1 MSFMKKS
8 ILKSAIVLTIAV
20 MIPVVLW
27 AGDSITPA
35 QEQEFIDAKSAL
47 ESARGAN
54 AEKYAASHMKQAEEN
69 LSKAIQSRQ
78 IPDSVEFSRGSLL
91 ARAYAELALAL
102 SELENNVEQLSATQE
117 AIVKAKAEIE
127 QMKTR
132 P

>member
-1 MSFMKKS
+1 MSFMKKF
-8 ILKSAIVLTIAV
+8 ILTGAIVLTIAV
-20 MIPVVLW
+20 TIPAVLR
-27 AGDSITPA
+27 AADIITPA

-78 IPDSVEFSRGSLL
+78 IPDSVEFSRASLL

-102 SELENNVEQLSATQE
+102 SELESNVEQLSATQE

-127 QMKTR
+127 QMKSR

>member
-1 MSFMKKS
+1 MSFMKKF
-8 ILKSAIVLTIAV
+8 ILTGAIVLTIAV
-20 MIPVVLW
+20 TIPAVLR
-27 AGDSITPA
+27 AADIITPA

-69 LSKAIQSRQ
+69 LSRAIQSRQ
-78 IPDSVEFSRGSLL
+78 IPDSVEFSRASLL

-102 SELENNVEQLSATQE
+102 SELESNVEQLSATQE

-127 QMKTR
+127 QMKSR

>member
-8 ILKSAIVLTIAV
+8 ILSGAIVLTIAV
-20 MIPVVLW
+20 TIPAVLW

-54 AEKYAASHMKQAEEN
+54 GEKYAASHMKQAEEN
-69 LSKAIQSRQ
+69 LSKAVQSRQ
-78 IPDSVEFSRGSLL
+78 IPDSVEFSRASLL

-102 SELENNVEQLSATQE
+102 SELENNVEHLSATQE